1 MGPAQNADQRERA
14 RYADWSVAFCIVCF
28 VHIGAKC
35 KIFAQ
40 NADHRESSRYADW
53 SLAVTVVAATWC
65 DCNVTLLGLDT
76 AMVQYGVEI
85 GAI

>member
-1 MGPAQNADQRERA
+1 MH
-14 RYADWSVAFCIVCF
+14 SV
-28 VHIGAKC
+28 GAKC
-35 KIFAQ
+35 KMFAQ